1 MHWTVRLVVC
11 TTCVVL
17 ATFACF
23 FIRIRVRRCLSAS
36 DGDHRF
42 EDVVSIDFGCLS
54 CNAHVPNLCVDCCE
68 CREHAN
74 FWFHL

>member
-1 MHWTVRLVVC
+1 MR
-11 TTCVVL
+11 CVGNICV
-17 ATFACF
+17 F
-23 FIRIRVRRCLSAS
+23 FLRIRVRRCLSAS

-68 CREHAN
+68 CGEHAN
-74 FWFHL
+74 CWFRV